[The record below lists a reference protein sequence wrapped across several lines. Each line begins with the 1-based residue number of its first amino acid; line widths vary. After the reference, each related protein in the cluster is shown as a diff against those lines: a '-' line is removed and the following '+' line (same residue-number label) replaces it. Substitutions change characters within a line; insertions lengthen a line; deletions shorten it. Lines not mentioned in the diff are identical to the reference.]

1 MSQFD
6 LQIIPD
12 SAVRGEISVPGD
24 KSISHRAL
32 MLSAIAEG
40 ESILC
45 NPLMGADNQA
55 SLIALQQLGV
65 SIKVEQHQLSVQG
78 VGRQGLCSPHDQL
91 DLGNAGTAMRLLT
104 GLLAGQ
110 NFSSRLTGDAS
121 LTKRPMNRI
130 VAPLTQMGAKIA
142 MSAQGT
148 APLDIQGGQ
157 SLLGICYQLPVA
169 SAQVKSGLLFA
180 GLYAQGTTT
189 IIEPIPTRDH
199 TERLLAAFSYP
210 LMKKP
215 QQITIEGQ
223 RDLHSAT
230 IHIPGDLSSA
240 AFFIVAA
247 LITPGSELII
257 KNVGINPT
265 RLGVIHILRK
275 MGGEIEIGN
284 MKTGEYSQE
293 PSADIWV
300 RYSRLKG
307 IEIPVEQVSLSMD
320 EFPIIFIAA
329 ACAKGNTILRS
340 AEELRVKES
349 DRLAAMSAGLTK
361 LSIEHRLF
369 ADGIGIK
376 GGKFSGGIINSYDDH
391 RVAMA
396 FAIAGQIAKAP
407 IIVNRCE
414 SIATSFPNF
423 IELAKQVGMN
433 INKN

>member
-1 MSQFD
+1 MRCS
-6 LQIIPD
+6 
-12 SAVRGEISVPGD
+12 
-24 KSISHRAL
+24 K
-32 MLSAIAEG
+32 
-40 ESILC
+40 
-45 NPLMGADNQA
+45 
-55 SLIALQQLGV
+55 LGV
-65 SIKVEQHQLSVQG
+65 SIKVEQHQLRVQG
-78 VGRQGLCSPHDQL
+78 VGRHGLCKSHDQL
-91 DLGNAGTAMRLLT
+91 DMGNAGTAMRLFT

-130 VAPLTQMGAKIA
+130 VVPLTQMGAKIA

-157 SLLGICYQLPVA
+157 SLLGIRYQLPVA

-199 TERLLAAFSYP
+199 TERLLSAFSYP

-215 QQITIEGQ
+215 QQITIEGKG
-223 RDLHSAT
+223 DLHSTT

-265 RLGVIHILRK
+265 RMGVIHILRK
-275 MGGEIEIGN
+275 MGGEVDIGHV
-284 MKTGEYSQE
+284 KTGEYSQE

-307 IEIPVEQVSLSMD
+307 IEIPVS
-320 EFPIIFIAA
+320 
-329 ACAKGNTILRS
+329 K
-340 AEELRVKES
+340 
-349 DRLAAMSAGLTK
+349 
-361 LSIEHRLF
+361 
-369 ADGIGIK
+369 
-376 GGKFSGGIINSYDDH
+376 
-391 RVAMA
+391 
-396 FAIAGQIAKAP
+396 
-407 IIVNRCE
+407 
-414 SIATSFPNF
+414 
-423 IELAKQVGMN
+423 
-433 INKN
+433 